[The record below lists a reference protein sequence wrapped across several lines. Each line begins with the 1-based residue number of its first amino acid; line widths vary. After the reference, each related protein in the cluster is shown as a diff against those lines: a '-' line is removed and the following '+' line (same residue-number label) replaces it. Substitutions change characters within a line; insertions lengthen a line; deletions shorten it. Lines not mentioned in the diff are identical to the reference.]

1 MKAIGYRQP
10 HQLSSNT
17 QLESIELPVP
27 SATGEDLLVKVR
39 AISVNPV
46 DTKVRQRAG
55 GVEQVNDGYKI
66 LGWDAAGEVVAIG
79 DKVTD
84 FKVGDQVWYAGD
96 LTRAGSNAEYQLVEQ
111 KIVGRKPANLSFA
124 QAAALPLTT
133 ITAWELLFDRL
144 KLDPKADLS
153 QRKLLV
159 IGAAGGVGSI
169 LLQLASHLT
178 NIQVVATASRPET
191 VEWVKHLGADAV
203 IDHRKPLS
211 NALAEA
217 GIDGITDVIS
227 LTHSEQHWPE
237 IAKLIEPQGQL
248 ALIDDA
254 PSLDIMP
261 FKQKS
266 ISLHWEFMFTRSLF
280 STRDRVKQQQLLNTV
295 ADLVESGAVI
305 TTADAHFGVISVAN
319 LHRAHTLLE
328 SGKAKGKIVLEGFE
342 SQ

>member
-10 HQLSSNT
+10 HPLSSST
-17 QLESIELPVP
+17 QLQSIELPMP
-27 SATGEDLLVKVR
+27 GASGDDLLVRVH

-55 GVEQVNDGYKI
+55 GVDGLNDGYKI

-96 LTRAGSNAEYQLVEQ
+96 LTRPGSNAEYQLVHQEL
-111 KIVGRKPANLSFA
+111 VGRKPANLSFA

-133 ITAWELLFDRL
+133 ITAWEILFDRL
-144 KLDPKADLS
+144 KLDPNADLS
-153 QRKLLV
+153 QRTLLV

-169 LLQLASHLT
+169 LLQLANHLT
-178 NIQVVATASRPET
+178 DIRIVATASRPQT
-191 VEWVKHLGADAV
+191 QDWVKRLGADAV
-203 IDHRKPLS
+203 IDHRQPLS
-211 NALAEA
+211 EALAEA
-217 GIDGITDVIS
+217 GIDGVTDVVS
-227 LTHSEQHWPE
+227 LTHSEHHWPE
-237 IAKLIEPQGQL
+237 IAKLIAPQGQL

-280 STRDRVKQQQLLNTV
+280 STADRVKQQQLLNKV

-305 TTADAHFGVISVAN
+305 STADAHFGSISVAN

-328 SGKAKGKIVLEGFE
+328 SGTAKGKIVLEGFE
-342 SQ
+342 D

>member
-1 MKAIGYRQP
+1 MKAIGYRHP
-10 HQLSSNT
+10 HPLSSTT
-17 QLESIELPVP
+17 QLQSIELPMP
-27 SATGEDLLVKVR
+27 GASGDDLLVRVH

-46 DTKVRQRAG
+46 DTKVRQRAS
-55 GVEQVNDGYKI
+55 GVDGLNDGYKI

-96 LTRAGSNAEYQLVEQ
+96 LTRPGSNAEYQLVHQEL
-111 KIVGRKPANLSFA
+111 VGRKPANLSFA

-133 ITAWELLFDRL
+133 ITAWEILFDRL
-144 KLDPKADLS
+144 KLDPNADLS
-153 QRKLLV
+153 QRTLLV

-169 LLQLASHLT
+169 LLQLANHLT
-178 NIQVVATASRPET
+178 DIRIVATASRPQT
-191 VEWVKHLGADAV
+191 QDWVKRLGADAV
-203 IDHRKPLS
+203 IDHRQPLS
-211 NALAEA
+211 EALAEA
-217 GIDGITDVIS
+217 GIDGVTDVVS
-227 LTHSEQHWPE
+227 LTHSEHHWPE
-237 IAKLIEPQGQL
+237 IAKLIAPQGQL

-280 STRDRVKQQQLLNTV
+280 STADRVKQQQLLNKV

-305 TTADAHFGVISVAN
+305 STADAHFGSISVAN

-328 SGKAKGKIVLEGFE
+328 SGTAKGKIVLEGFE
-342 SQ
+342 D